1 LTADE
6 RRDSVFSES
15 QEPYEPRSEPADRPE
30 DQPYE
35 PTIPAEEDQDEAG
48 EGGLTYRNADEE
60 AEYDESGD
68 QG

>member
-1 LTADE
+1 MLP
-6 RRDSVFSES
+6 ES
-15 QEPYEPRSEPADRPE
+15 QEPYEPLDEPGEPPE

-35 PTIPAEEDQDEAG
+35 PTVPADAEDRASG
-48 EGGLTYRNADEE
+48 EGDGGVTYRNADEE